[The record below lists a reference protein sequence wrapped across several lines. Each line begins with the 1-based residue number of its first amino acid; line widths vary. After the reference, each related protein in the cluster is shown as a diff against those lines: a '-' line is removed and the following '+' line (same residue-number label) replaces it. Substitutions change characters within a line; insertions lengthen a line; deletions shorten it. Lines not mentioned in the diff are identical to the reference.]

1 MNLISAAF
9 LRVLF
14 SLENVLPAR
23 YEKPMSKYDVA
34 LSFAGEQRWYVDVV
48 NSELKALGISTFY
61 DDDSQV
67 ELLGKGFKRGL
78 YGNLLG
84 EREIGTHVH
93 FERVCLKSVGTG

>member
-1 MNLISAAF
+1 
-9 LRVLF
+9 
-14 SLENVLPAR
+14 
-23 YEKPMSKYDVA
+23 MSKYDVA

-48 NSELKALGISTFY
+48 NSELKAFGISTFY

-67 ELLGKGFKRGL
+67 ELWGKDLNEVFTE
-78 YGNLLG
+78 NLLG